1 LLLAAGLVW
10 LGHHRAVKV
19 PGLFAL
25 YVMGYSAFRIF
36 EESLRV
42 DPSEHFLGL
51 RLNMYVAIA
60 GTVAGGAW
68 FWYTQRY
75 GKGLPSNTPGLA
87 AARAAGGGTA
97 AAGGGAGGP
106 PARAG
111 GAPAPAPGGAAP
123 GAAGAPGGAP
133 GGEGGGRA
141 TARRGGRGGGRG
153 RPRGAP
159 ARLVIK
165 TAITRERSVPWRVP
179 GRGRSVAAQSRP
191 TSAGPRP
198 RRRDRA
204 QKPVSVAAPSAAM
217 SSVPQ
222 IPPCGS

>member
-1 LLLAAGLVW
+1 
-10 LGHHRAVKV
+10 
-19 PGLFAL
+19 L

-68 FWYTQRY
+68 FWDTQRY
-75 GKGLPSNTPGLA
+75 GKGLPSNTPGPA

-97 AAGGGAGGP
+97 AAGGG
-106 PARAG
+106 R
-111 GAPAPAPGGAAP
+111 
-123 GAAGAPGGAP
+123 GGAP
-133 GGEGGGRA
+133 GAGRRRGRSGRA
-141 TARRGGRGGGRG
+141 AGQDRGGAGRCRRGRHGGVRGRDGSGWRTARRGGRGRG
-153 RPRGAP
+153 RRPLRGAP

-179 GRGRSVAAQSRP
+179 G
-191 TSAGPRP
+191 
-198 RRRDRA
+198 
-204 QKPVSVAAPSAAM
+204 
-217 SSVPQ
+217 
-222 IPPCGS
+222 